1 MDERTHPGRHSGAEE
16 DTVSPTNA
24 RKEETMNFNEA
35 IAYAL
40 DGEAVL
46 FTGSG
51 FGYGA
56 TNLQGI
62 TPVTGRDFAEEL
74 WTLSGLSGAPD
85 SLSIASQVFIQKQG
99 RMALADLCRNA
110 FTIKTP
116 AVHHVDIAGL
126 PWQRIYTTNYDD
138 LLEKSAHE
146 AGKVLNGVVL
156 DDAVERHLG
165 PRICVHLNGSISRMT
180 PADLDSTFKLTQ
192 ASYVTD
198 TLRQSHWM
206 SVFTQDLRLCRA
218 VIFVGYSMYDLDIQR
233 LMYREDVK
241 DKAFFVTAP
250 NLSPDHLDALMLPM
264 FGQVVDIGVAE
275 FANRIKAVRATHA
288 PVKRPP
294 PYVELER
301 VTATVETE
309 RPSNAQFEGLFLY
322 GKLSPSLLAA
332 AAIDGVQGVII
343 RDKVASVVDT
353 INAGQDAVV
362 VADLGNGKTIALEEV
377 AQNLLAGGWTVYR
390 FQRNNKELIK
400 ELSRL
405 ISETDKVA
413 LLVDGYV
420 PFLEAID
427 YVALRRNDRP
437 IRFVLAS
444 RSPVHEAY
452 RDRLEQALRKPA
464 VDEFDLNTLS
474 RNEAERLIRVIDEFG
489 LWSEFSALSDIDKVR
504 LVRTECAGQIHQV
517 LLKVYKSPH
526 ISARIQELF
535 QGIPVAVSRIVT
547 AAFLIRASGLSS
559 DKRLID
565 ELLSDAPLTRLSNM
579 DRESVRFLW
588 DDVGGQLLIRSSVLA
603 EFYLT
608 TLANAGNS
616 VRVLI
621 EMFENAHAWR
631 TSASEYQ
638 HFMRSVMSFS
648 ALQRMLPAAG
658 FREATVKFYEAI
670 QTLSFVAKNPHY
682 WLQYAIARLSFND
695 DLDEVSIYFTSA
707 YALARTTNFDT
718 YKIDNH
724 YARFLLRKAENAA
737 DLQVAFNHFEEARR
751 IIEGQMAKEKS
762 HYAFRVAGGAATFI
776 NARADEFSDSQRRIL
791 TRFCG
796 DALERIHKLSQDLRT
811 HTHVTACQRLLRA
824 AAERLAMPI

>member
-1 MDERTHPGRHSGAEE
+1 
-16 DTVSPTNA
+16 
-24 RKEETMNFNEA
+24 MNIDQA
-35 IAYAL
+35 IAHAL

-51 FGYGA
+51 FGYGS
-56 TNLQGI
+56 TNLRDDE
-62 TPVTGRDFAEEL
+62 PVTGRQFAKDL
-74 WTLSGLSGAPD
+74 WAMSGLSGEPE
-85 SLSIASQVFIQKQG
+85 SLSIASQVFIQKNG
-99 RMALADLCRNA
+99 RAALADLCRDA
-110 FTIKTP
+110 FTIRTP
-116 AVHHVDIAGL
+116 AVHHVDIAKL

-156 DDAVERHLG
+156 DDPVDRHLG
-165 PRICVHLNGSISRMT
+165 PRLCIHLNGSISRMT
-180 PADLDSTFKLTQ
+180 PTDLDSTFKLTQ

-198 TLRQSHWM
+198 TLRQSQWM

-218 VIFVGYSMYDLDIQR
+218 LIFVGYSMYDLDIQR
-233 LMYREDVK
+233 LMYKEDVK

-264 FGQVVDIGVAE
+264 FGQIVDIGVAE
-275 FANRIKAVRATHA
+275 LANRIKTVRSTHA

-301 VTATVETE
+301 VTASVVTE
-309 RPSNAQFEGLFLY
+309 RPSNSEFERLFLY
-322 GKLSPSLLAA
+322 GKLSPSLIAA
-332 AAIDGVQGVII
+332 AAISDTSGGPMGVVI
-343 RDKVASVVDT
+343 REKVASIVNT
-353 INAGQDAVV
+353 ITAGQDAVV
-362 VADLGNGKTIALEEV
+362 VSDLGNGKTIALEEV
-377 AQNLLAGGWTVYR
+377 AQNLLMGGWTVYR
-390 FQRNNKELIK
+390 FKRNNKELTR

-405 ISETDKVA
+405 ISETNKIA

-420 PFLEAID
+420 PFLEAIE

-437 IRFVLAS
+437 IRFILSS
-444 RSPVHEAY
+444 RSSVHEAY
-452 RDRLEQALRKPA
+452 RERLEEALRKPA
-464 VDEFDLNTLS
+464 IDEFDLNKLS
-474 RNEAERLIRVIDEFG
+474 KAEAEGLIRVIDEFG
-489 LWSEFSALSDIDKVR
+489 LWSEFSALSDIDKIR
-504 LVRTECAGQIHQV
+504 LVRNECAGQIHQV
-517 LLKVYKSPH
+517 LLKVYRSPH
-526 ISARIQELF
+526 ISARIQEMF
-535 QGIPVAVSRIVT
+535 DGVSVSVSRIVT

-565 ELLSDAPLTRLSNM
+565 ELLNDAPLTRLSNI

-608 TLANAGNS
+608 TLADAASS

-631 TSASEYQ
+631 RSSQEHL

-648 ALQRMLPAAG
+648 ALRRMLPAAG
-658 FREATVKFYEAI
+658 FREATLKFYEAI
-670 QTLSFVAKNPHY
+670 QSLSFVAKNPHY

-695 DLDEVSIYFTSA
+695 DLEEIGIYFESA
-707 YALARTTNFDT
+707 YALARSTNFDT
-718 YKIDNH
+718 YQIDNH
-724 YARFLLRKAENAA
+724 YARFLLMRAEDSA
-737 DLQVAFNHFEEARR
+737 DLAVAFNSFEEARG

-776 NARADEFSDSQRRIL
+776 NARAGEFAGSQRRIL
-791 TRFCG
+791 ARFCS
-796 DALERIHKLSQDLRT
+796 DTLVRISKLPHDLRT
-811 HTHVTACQRLLRA
+811 HTHVAACQRLLEA
-824 AAERLAMPI
+824 ANEKLALPG